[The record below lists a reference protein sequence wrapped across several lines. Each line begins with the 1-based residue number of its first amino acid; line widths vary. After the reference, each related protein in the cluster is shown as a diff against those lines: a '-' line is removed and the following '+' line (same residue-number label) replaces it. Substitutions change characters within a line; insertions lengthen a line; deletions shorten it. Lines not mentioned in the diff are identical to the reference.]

1 MVRVQVLMTPEEREA
16 FRRVARAEGLSLSG
30 WLRKAG
36 LERLA
41 AAGAR
46 ERIEEPEQLDEFFS
60 RCDARESGREPDWE
74 EHLKI
79 IRRSREAGQSDT

>member
-1 MVRVQVLMTPEEREA
+1 MLRVQVLMTAEEREV
-16 FRRVARAEGLSLSG
+16 FRRMARDEGLSLSG

-41 AAGAR
+41 SMGAR
-46 ERIEEPEQLDEFFS
+46 RRIEEPDQIDEFFR

-74 EHLKI
+74 EHLRAM
-79 IRRSREAGQSDT
+79 RRSRQSEPSDT

>member
-16 FRRVARAEGLSLSG
+16 FRRMARGEGLSLSA

-41 AAGAR
+41 AAGAC
-46 ERIEEPEQLDEFFS
+46 ERIEEPEQLDGFFR

-74 EHLKI
+74 DHLEV
-79 IRRSREAGQSDT
+79 IRRSGRSGQSDT

>member
-16 FRRVARAEGLSLSG
+16 FRRVARDEGLSLSG

-41 AAGAR
+41 SAGALQ
-46 ERIEEPEQLDEFFS
+46 RIEEPEQLDEFF
-60 RCDARESGREPDWE
+60 RHCDERESGREPDWE
-74 EHLKI
+74 EHLQV
-79 IRRSREAGQSDT
+79 IRRSRQSGQSDT